1 MLQDLLQMSYLLK
14 GEPVPAQFKMNDV
27 IANCKIRL
35 HLIQIHPAKVDLS
48 VAKELLE
55 RL

>member
-14 GEPVPAQFKMNDV
+14 GEPVPAQLKMNDV